1 MKELDLKH
9 LEKLYLFDYC
19 KKNKCKIIYGDKTPA
34 ELRGMYQAKLKLSE
48 FHVDEG
54 NQVPEQLKELYA
66 DDLKK
71 FQAIQEAKA
80 LADKQ
85 TKKNTKQA
93 VQIKKDAQEALE
105 K

>member
-54 NQVPEQLKELYA
+54 KQVPE
-66 DDLKK
+66 
-71 FQAIQEAKA
+71 
-80 LADKQ
+80 
-85 TKKNTKQA
+85 
-93 VQIKKDAQEALE
+93 
-105 K
+105 

>member
-1 MKELDLKH
+1 MRKVDFYLQTKSEELKSMKEFDLKH

-54 NQVPEQLKELYA
+54 NQVPE
-66 DDLKK
+66 
-71 FQAIQEAKA
+71 
-80 LADKQ
+80 
-85 TKKNTKQA
+85 
-93 VQIKKDAQEALE
+93 
-105 K
+105 